1 MFGMNSKK
9 NVLIIKNK
17 VDKLQSLVNSM
28 NRTKY
33 FWTVQIKVDKFL
45 THTDNMSLKNHHS
58 TNKSRI
64 IRKIVQVIVLRRCN
78 MEQIGGDHL

>member
-9 NVLIIKNK
+9 NVLIIKN
-17 VDKLQSLVNSM
+17 SM
-28 NRTKY
+28 
-33 FWTVQIKVDKFL
+33 DKFL

-64 IRKIVQVIVLRRCN
+64 VRKIVQVIVLRRCN
-78 MEQIGGDHL
+78 MKQIGGDHI

>member
-1 MFGMNSKK
+1 MDSKK
-9 NVLIIKNK
+9 NVLTIKNK

-33 FWTVQIKVDKFL
+33 FWTVQMKMDKFP
-45 THTDNMSLKNHHS
+45 THTNDMSIKNHS

-64 IRKIVQVIVLRRCN
+64 VRKIVQVIVLLTTS
-78 MEQIGGDHL
+78 MKQSGGDNLC